1 MPALPKRL
9 FHLYHE
15 AMQCPRRL
23 TLRRPGA
30 AGELPPRGRFFH
42 LLRSASLVA
51 GTLLLTS
58 LLAACVSSAPR
69 DPNDRYMEVVDQQ
82 SAQALVDEQR
92 ALAITPEK
100 VKGNPDFKIH
110 GDTAVARIPE
120 YRIGPGDVVEVV
132 YHIYYEKSPD
142 AYRLEVQDRIS
153 VFLPF
158 NPQYST
164 TALVRSDGKVSLPL
178 VGELPAAGKTVPE
191 LVGDLNRSY
200 SRFVKDPSVSV
211 ALEEFNVKIEEL
223 KKAITTAS
231 RGQSKIAP
239 VLPDGRV
246 SFPIIGNVPVIGL
259 TVDQLEAEINKRYAA
274 FVRNLQVTVILQ
286 EVHAN
291 RLYIF
296 GEVNIPGTYEVT
308 DRYNLLQALAQA
320 GGFKSSANLGAVLVF
335 RSTGLT
341 QPLVYKVDVQNML
354 DKGFLYGGVYLSPG
368 DVVYV
373 PKTRLDDINDMI
385 AKVFTRGLWAAVP
398 FQTGASIGLLYTNYL
413 TAP

>member
-1 MPALPKRL
+1 MPI
-9 FHLYHE
+9 F
-15 AMQCPRRL
+15 
-23 TLRRPGA
+23 
-30 AGELPPRGRFFH
+30 RFFPVSRAASRFSGV
-42 LLRSASLVA
+42 LLLA
-51 GTLLLTS
+51 LLLT
-58 LLAACVSSAPR
+58 ACVSSTPR
-69 DPNDRYMEVVDQQ
+69 DPNDRYMEVVDQK
-82 SAQALVDEQR
+82 SAQALVEEQR

-100 VKGNPDFKIH
+100 VKDNPDFRIH
-110 GDTAVARIPE
+110 DGAAVPHIPE
-120 YRIGPGDVVEVV
+120 YRIGPGDVIEVV
-132 YHIYYEKSPD
+132 YHIRYEQTPEE
-142 AYRLEVQDRIS
+142 YRIEVQDRIS

-164 TALVRSDGKVSLPL
+164 TVLVRSDGKVSLPL
-178 VGELPAAGKTVPE
+178 VGELAAAGKTVPE
-191 LVGDLNRSY
+191 LVGDLDRSY

-246 SFPIIGNVPVIGL
+246 SFPIVGNIPVVGL
-259 TVDQLEAEINKRYAA
+259 TVNQLEAEINKRYAE

-286 EVHAN
+286 EVHAD

-296 GEVNIPGTYEVT
+296 GEVNVPGIYEMT
-308 DRYNLLQALAQA
+308 SRYNLLQALAQA
-320 GGFKSSANLGAVLVF
+320 GGFKPSANLNEVLVF

-341 QPLVYKVDVQNML
+341 QPLVYKVDVRNML
-354 DKGFLYGGVYLSPG
+354 DKGFLYSGVYLSPG

-385 AKVFTRGLWAAVP
+385 AKVFTKGIWAVVP
-398 FQTGASIGLLYTNYL
+398 FQTGASIGLMYTNYL
-413 TAP
+413 TTP